1 MTDATRFQFNNPSVP
16 KAYDEFLVPRISE
29 PWAKVLL
36 EEADL
41 RPGESALDIAT
52 GLGTVARLAAGRV
65 GAKGRVVATD
75 IAPPMLDIA
84 KAKRQPSAAAPIDYV
99 LSPAAPLAA
108 PAGTF
113 DAVLC
118 QQGLQFFPDR
128 PSALGEMRRVLRPSG
143 RTAIAVW
150 AELERNQ
157 VYAAFH
163 AALKAT
169 VRSDLAE
176 LITAPF
182 SWPSGTALKS
192 AAEDAGFR
200 NVRLSTHSLPMVR
213 RRITRAKLLD
223 FFASLPACLVG
234 VEACPSAHYWS
245 RRLGALGHTVR
256 LLPPSYVKAY
266 LKRSKNDAND
276 AAAICEA
283 VTRPSMRFVATKS
296 EQQQSGLMLHRSRQL
311 LVCQRT
317 MLSNAIRGHMAELG
331 MISAKGRNGTAEL
344 LKIIAD
350 ENDDRIP
357 PVARLSLDVLARQ
370 YTVIRAEIV
379 AIQKRSQA

>member
-1 MTDATRFQFNNPSVP
+1 MKNGSTQTVSPHREARERSMTDATRFQFNNPSVP
-16 KAYDEFLVPRISE
+16 KAYDEFLVPRLFE
-29 PWAKVLL
+29 PWAKLL
-36 EEADL
+36 LDEADL
-41 RPGESALDIAT
+41 RPGESVLDIAT
-52 GLGTVARLAAGRV
+52 GPGTVARLAAVSV

-84 KAKRQPSAAAPIDYV
+84 KAKGQPSAAAPIDY
-99 LSPAAPLAA
+99 LCSPAAPLAA

-182 SWPSGTALKS
+182 SWPSGTTLKS

-200 NVRLSTHSLPMVR
+200 NVRLSTRSLPMVLEGGVEQAVQSFAA
-213 RRITRAKLLD
+213 TPVAPGVAELPQD
-223 FFASLPACLVG
+223 VQQTFFA
-234 VEACPSAHYWS
+234 
-245 RRLGALGHTVR
+245 RLRQEMAR
-256 LLPPSYVKAY
+256 LLRDGKV
-266 LKRSKNDAND
+266 
-276 AAAICEA
+276 IGEM
-283 VTRPSMRFVATKS
+283 T
-296 EQQQSGLMLHRSRQL
+296 
-311 LVCQRT
+311 
-317 MLSNAIRGHMAELG
+317 SNI
-331 MISAKGRNGTAEL
+331 
-344 LKIIAD
+344 
-350 ENDDRIP
+350 
-357 PVARLSLDVLARQ
+357 
-370 YTVIRAEIV
+370 IV
-379 AIQKRSQA
+379 AYC